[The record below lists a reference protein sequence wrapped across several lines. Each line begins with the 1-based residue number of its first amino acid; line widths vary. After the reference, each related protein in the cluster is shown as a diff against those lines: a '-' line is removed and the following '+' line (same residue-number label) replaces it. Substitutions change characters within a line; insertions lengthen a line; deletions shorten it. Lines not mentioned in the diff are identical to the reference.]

1 MKKIGLYI
9 IIASLMLSFTSC
21 FEDLEIW
28 DSETLEYSGRYVF
41 KLMSEDMKDTYVD
54 YDGYE
59 IQIYNTAGNAPNIVW
74 MDDHEDIFPL
84 KNKFEFS
91 GNASSFKSTTE
102 DFTKLTNNIYSTDD
116 LPTPAPTAAGQT
128 VTEDEKFYIR
138 AAVLEGKIIPGA
150 AKSIGGNISDSLY
163 IKIKLYSGT
172 ATYTSYEVPE
182 ALRADP
188 KVPEF
193 KWKFTSATHDPD
205 LDEIYVIGGYRYT
218 GMPEDN
224 F

>member
-9 IIASLMLSFTSC
+9 TLSSLILIFSSC
-21 FEDLEIW
+21 MKELDSW
-28 DSETLEYSGRYVF
+28 NSETFEYSGRFIY
-41 KLMSEDMKDTYVD
+41 KLMSEDMQDTYAE
-54 YDGYE
+54 GSE
-59 IQIYNTAGNAPNIVW
+59 IQIYNTADNVQNVIW
-74 MDDHEDIFPL
+74 LDDHEDMFPL
-84 KNKFEFS
+84 KSKFQLT
-91 GNASSFKSTTE
+91 GDATSFKSSSD
-102 DFTKLTNNIYSTDD
+102 DFATLDNNIYSTED
-116 LPTPAPTAAGQT
+116 LPSPAPTATGQT
-128 VTEDEKFYIR
+128 VTEDEKWYIK
-138 AAVLEGKIIPGA
+138 ATLLEGKIIPGA
-150 AKSIGGNISDSLY
+150 ATSVGGNVSDSLY